1 MNKSRNQHIL
11 YFCNKIIQHL
21 LSQQQRP
28 NNFEKT
34 YNFGATTL
42 NIKPVSLM
50 PPSIICLVWQCL
62 LLCNVIVLSIIK
74 LCKSS
79 LSGIIYCVNMM
90 SSIMPSVL
98 LLSIIMLCVIMLG
111 VHIIILSVNML
122 CAIT

>member
-11 YFCNKIIQHL
+11 YFCNKMIQHL
-21 LSQQQRP
+21 LLQQRP

-34 YNFGATTL
+34 YNFGASL
-42 NIKPVSLM
+42 NIKPISLM

-90 SSIMPSVL
+90 SFIMPSVL
-98 LLSIIMLCVIMLG
+98 LLSIIMLCVIELG
-111 VHIIILSVNML
+111 VHIIILTVNIL